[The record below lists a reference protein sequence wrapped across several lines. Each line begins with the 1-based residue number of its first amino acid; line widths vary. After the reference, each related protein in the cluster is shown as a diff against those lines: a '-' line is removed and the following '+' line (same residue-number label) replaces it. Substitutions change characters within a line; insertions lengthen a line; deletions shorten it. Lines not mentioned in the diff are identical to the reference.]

1 MTDNKNF
8 TFSIILSLIIHIFII
23 ININSK
29 KKKDNEIYVFSLST
43 YQQIQYEEQEEIIE
57 RKKKKE
63 PLKELKKKEPKI
75 IEEKEVKKIELPK
88 INIEEQN
95 KIPILKKQKPE
106 LNTKTLEKKKINNKL
121 GTERSI
127 NQEKK
132 KVDNKLETEKP
143 INQVKKKQI
152 IKVQSKR
159 NKFLIDQ
166 LLNEYLTKISLQIN
180 SMATQSYPV
189 QSIKRREQGTI
200 KTIITLDENGDV
212 IELFFEDKRP
222 KRLYTATKKIIE
234 SFNFPKP
241 NKEILGGNKTLKIKI
256 PVNFIIK

>member
-8 TFSIILSLIIHIFII
+8 TFSIILSLLIHIFIV

-29 KKKDNEIYVFSLST
+29 KIKDEEIYVFSLST
-43 YQQIQYEEQEEIIE
+43 YQQIQYEEQEEINE
-57 RKKKKE
+57 KKKIE
-63 PLKELKKKEPKI
+63 PPKELKKRESEI
-75 IEEKEVKKIELPK
+75 IEKKEVKKIESPK
-88 INIEEQN
+88 IKVEEQD

-106 LNTKTLEKKKINNKL
+106 LNTKIPEKKKIDKKIE
-121 GTERSI
+121 TERSI
-127 NQEKK
+127 KQEEE
-132 KVDNKLETEKP
+132 KVDDKLETKKS
-143 INQVKKKQI
+143 INQEKKKQI
-152 IKVQSKR
+152 IKVQSKK

-200 KTIITLDENGDV
+200 KTIIILDENGDV

-241 NKEILGGNKTLKIKI
+241 NKEILGDNKTLKIKI

>member
-8 TFSIILSLIIHIFII
+8 TLSIILSILIHILII
-23 ININSK
+23 INIISK
-29 KKKDNEIYVFSLST
+29 KKKDDEIYVFSLST

-57 RKKKKE
+57 KKKIEPPKE
-63 PLKELKKKEPKI
+63 VKKKEPKI
-75 IEEKEVKKIELPK
+75 IEKKEVKKIELPK
-88 INIEEQN
+88 KKIEEQD
-95 KIPILKKQKPE
+95 KIPILKKQKSE
-106 LNTKTLEKKKINNKL
+106 LSSKIQEKKIIDNKL
-121 GTERSI
+121 ENRKPI

-132 KVDNKLETEKP
+132 EVDNKLETEKP
-143 INQVKKKQI
+143 INQEKKKQI
-152 IKVQSKR
+152 IIVQSKK

-180 SMATQSYPV
+180 SMATQSYPI

-200 KTIITLDENGDV
+200 KTVITLDENGKV

-222 KRLYTATKKIIE
+222 KRLYRATKKIIE

-241 NKEILGGNKTLKIKI
+241 NKEILGDNKTLKIKI

>member
-8 TFSIILSLIIHIFII
+8 TFSTILSLLIHIVII
-23 ININSK
+23 INISSK
-29 KKKDNEIYVFSLST
+29 KKKDDEIYVFSLST
-43 YQQIQYEEQEEIIE
+43 YQQIQYEEQEKVIE
-57 RKKKKE
+57 KKIE
-63 PLKELKKKEPKI
+63 PLEELKKEPKI
-75 IEEKEVKKIELPK
+75 IEKKELKKVESPK
-88 INIEEQN
+88 TKVEQLD

-106 LNTKTLEKKKINNKL
+106 LNTKIL
-121 GTERSI
+121 
-127 NQEKK
+127 EKK
-132 KVDNKLETEKP
+132 KVDNKLETKPISRKKEKVNDKLETEKP
-143 INQVKKKQI
+143 INQEKKKQI
-152 IKVQSKR
+152 IKVQSKK

-180 SMATQSYPV
+180 KMATQSYPV

-241 NKEILGGNKTLKIKI
+241 NKAILGDNKTLKIKI